1 MALSPYDLYID
12 AVDGILNQ
20 NALMYRYI
28 PYEWTYIKIHFLFQ
42 FVTVEA
48 PLTNEQRKMYDTAAH
63 VW

>member
-1 MALSPYDLYID
+1 MDLKPENINVY
-12 AVDGILNQ
+12 AYNQTVRVDLCQ
-20 NALMYRYI
+20 YLLM
-28 PYEWTYIKIHFLFQ
+28 FQ